1 MAKWKINQA
10 GLQAGFEY
18 ESGQATGESSW
29 RLYQDERPFLE
40 QAKRE
45 REAGT
50 KSTHMNHKK
59 FATIPEIVA
68 IEIKEKYGIDLHS
81 LTFMDDVDA
90 KAKFFTIIQQ
100 DYPHLVV
107 NKR

>member
-10 GLQAGFEY
+10 GLQAGIEY
-18 ESGQATGESSW
+18 NGAAGESHW
-29 RLYQDERPFLE
+29 KMYQDERPFLE

-45 REAGT
+45 RELGT
-50 KSTHMNHKK
+50 KKTHHNHKK

-90 KAKFFTIIQQ
+90 KAKFFTIIQT
-100 DYPHLVV
+100 DDPPLVV
-107 NKR
+107 NRR